1 MVVLL
6 LVVEHDLLEIAAYAV
21 LAAGSQI
28 TLHRLGSE
36 DPPVLYVSDRVGAL
50 IQVGRD
56 VRGEENGYSFSAQDV
71 EDIQKL
77 IAGDGIQTAGGLVVE
92 QDVLAGAQRARN
104 GHALL
109 L

>member
-1 MVVLL
+1 M
-6 LVVEHDLLEIAAYAV
+6 EHDLLEIAAYAV

-28 TLHRLGSE
+28 AFHRLGSE

-71 EDIQKL
+71 KDVQKL
-77 IAGDGIQTAGGLVVE
+77 VAGDGIQTAGGLVEDE
-92 QDVLAGAQRARN
+92 QFRPVG
-104 GHALL
+104 
-109 L
+109 